1 MNFSQEDLPD
11 MIKFINQPII
21 PAGGR
26 LYCTKTDLGRAMHH
40 HKNPIDLIRIVYREG
55 VEKEYY
61 IESAWATRKN
71 KLLIQSE
78 VANGFISQ
86 LMLGYQ

>member
-1 MNFSQEDLPD
+1 
-11 MIKFINQPII
+11 
-21 PAGGR
+21 
-26 LYCTKTDLGRAMHH
+26 MHH
-40 HKNPIDLIRIVYREG
+40 HKNPVDLIRLVYREG